1 MRYYIYMDGDTI
13 VGYHQTDKVL
23 QPPAIEVTKE
33 KFIELGLYIE
43 PIQMPDP
50 DPDPNPGTSSEYD
63 EFIAGLM
70 EGYQNG

>member
-1 MRYYIYMDGDTI
+1 MRYYIYMDGDVI

-33 KFIELGLYIE
+33 EFIELGLYVE
-43 PIQMPDP
+43 PAPTPYSNPDP
-50 DPDPNPGTSSEYD
+50 STSSKYD
-63 EFIAGLM
+63 AFLEGLM